1 MITVKLYTKYVEFF
15 YFKVM
20 EKKIIRMPLNQF
32 NSVPKDR
39 DIINLESEN
48 FTDFEVIEVNS
59 KSVKLRQLIDI
70 RDITKCSSAERKFA
84 DKWLQLYPDVSLYHQ
99 YNIDRYR
106 ADFYHHPSKTVIE
119 IHGGIW
125 LGKQG
130 RSGHG
135 SGVGLTNDVKKLNTC
150 MNLGYKFFA
159 LTPELICEE
168 WLRLIH
174 SNLVKNS
181 R

>member
-1 MITVKLYTKYVEFF
+1 
-15 YFKVM
+15 M
-20 EKKIIRMPLNQF
+20 EKTIIRLPLSDF
-32 NSVPKDR
+32 NSLPELR
-39 DIINLESEN
+39 QIICLPNQD
-48 FTDFEVIEVNS
+48 FTDYEVIEINS

-70 RDITKCSSAERKFA
+70 KDITKCSSAERKFA
-84 DKWLQLYPDVSLYHQ
+84 DKWLELYPDMSLYFQ

-119 IHGGIW
+119 VHGGIW

-150 MNLGYKFFA
+150 MNLGYKVFA

-168 WLRLIH
+168 WLNLIYQ
-174 SNLVKNS
+174 NLVKHS